1 MNFPSIKDELAGQS
15 LEDIFMTKQ
24 DEMMALD
31 IDIRRSDTVN
41 TEIKKKIEGMME
53 LLNKIVRYS
62 E

>member
-53 LLNKIVRYS
+53 LLNK
-62 E
+62 